1 MTDTEYKAEQR
12 KFQIETQQQIR
23 KIYALIASAEEQRA
37 EETKQRAKERTEET
51 KQRAKERAE
60 ETKQR
65 AKERAEETKQR
76 AKERAEETKQR
87 AKERAEET
95 KQRAKQRTEEEK
107 LAKERDKKTEKI
119 IQEAWAAIRAANK
132 TQNETTKIAKAT
144 KEKLKEVS
152 EDISRLNKQCG
163 GIGNNI
169 GSVTEE
175 FFFKAISAHMR
186 IGTVVFD
193 TIESSARYKSVDGT
207 DTGELDLVLF
217 NGIFALVIETKY
229 RCHYND
235 VLDFEDKMS
244 KIQLHAFE
252 EFGAKQLLFGM
263 ASEKFNE
270 DAAKYAQ
277 KCNMILLY
285 PDGQT
290 IRADTDACTALKP

>member
-1 MTDTEYKAEQR
+1 MTDKEYRAEQQ

-23 KIYALIASAEEQRA
+23 KIYALIASGEELSIKAEQRRIEAEEQRTKAA
-37 EETKQRAKERTEET
+37 EKRS
-51 KQRAKERAE
+51 
-60 ETKQR
+60 
-65 AKERAEETKQR
+65 
-76 AKERAEETKQR
+76 
-87 AKERAEET
+87 
-95 KQRAKQRTEEEK
+95 
-107 LAKERDKKTEKI
+107 
-119 IQEAWAAIRAANK
+119 
-132 TQNETTKIAKAT
+132 NELD
-144 KEKLKEVS
+144 EKLKEVS
-152 EDISRLNKQCG
+152 EDISRLNKECG

-193 TIESSARYKSVDGT
+193 SIEGNARYKSVDGT

-235 VLDFEDKMS
+235 VLDFENKMS
-244 KIQLHAFE
+244 KIQSHTFK
-252 EFGAKQLLFGM
+252 EFGTKQLLFGM

-277 KCNMILLY
+277 KCNMILLH

-290 IRADTDACTALKP
+290 IRADIDACAALKP